1 MTGTYEWAFQLRPSG
16 GGARGGATNDGPPS
30 RELRLSQLASDMSD
44 AMEEQL
50 GLRIDTEKLP
60 VEIIIVDHVEKPTE
74 N

>member
-1 MTGTYEWAFQLRPSG
+1 
-16 GGARGGATNDGPPS
+16 
-30 RELRLSQLASDMSD
+30 MSD